1 MPEDFDTSKHRLQ
14 PVRLENLHGLI
25 FGTFD
30 WEIDSVESYL
40 GDEMTQLVRRNF
52 EGRRLK
58 HLGMH
63 SQIIHN
69 NWKLY
74 SENLRDPCHAT
85 ILHTFYTT
93 FNVNRLD
100 MDGGIMLAEDKWHH
114 CSYAERATVRNAAE
128 YKDVHPAQYNSK
140 LKGPHLPDPVDEGDD
155 GITHMIQAIFPSLC
169 IQLTLN
175 SLAVRFFQPRGPE
188 ETELF

>member
-1 MPEDFDTSKHRLQ
+1 MINDAVGSAKFRGPA
-14 PVRLENLHGLI
+14 LEA
-25 FGTFD
+25 F
-30 WEIDSVESYL
+30 
-40 GDEMTQLVRRNF
+40 
-52 EGRRLK
+52 
-58 HLGMH
+58 GMH
-63 SQIIHN
+63 RQIIT
-69 NWKLY
+69 LESLFRICAIY
-74 SENLRDPCHAT
+74 HAT

-140 LKGPHLPDPVDEGDD
+140 LKGPHLLDPVDEGDD

-169 IQLTLN
+169 IQL
-175 SLAVRFFQPRGPE
+175 R
-188 ETELF
+188 